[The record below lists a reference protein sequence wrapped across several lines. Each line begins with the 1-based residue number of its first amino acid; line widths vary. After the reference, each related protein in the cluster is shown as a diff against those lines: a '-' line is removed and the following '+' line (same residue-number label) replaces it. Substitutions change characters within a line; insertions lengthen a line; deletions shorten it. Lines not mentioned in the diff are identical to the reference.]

1 MFRERFN
8 RYDGIV
14 SLLPL
19 PLSPLGSLPLASK
32 RGGLPPL
39 YPLMK
44 SKIDKSLALL
54 LPEVRDCPRYTG
66 VSIPSGLNSPP
77 LPRSWTLPSWT
88 FLKLSQQNSWTWF
101 MERPRL
107 SPYCQSS
114 PFVRRERRGCTTFRP
129 RGITLGESQWGSPRP
144 LPC

>member
-32 RGGLPPL
+32 RGGLPCL

-44 SKIDKSLALL
+44 SETDKSLALL

-66 VSIPSGLNSPP
+66 VSIQSVLNDPP
-77 LPRSWTLPSWT
+77 LPSLWSGCVEADGWG
-88 FLKLSQQNSWTWF
+88 LSTDGSGTA
-101 MERPRL
+101 RARL
-107 SPYCQSS
+107 S
-114 PFVRRERRGCTTFRP
+114 FGGRGKVDRK
-129 RGITLGESQWGSPRP
+129 GD
-144 LPC
+144 